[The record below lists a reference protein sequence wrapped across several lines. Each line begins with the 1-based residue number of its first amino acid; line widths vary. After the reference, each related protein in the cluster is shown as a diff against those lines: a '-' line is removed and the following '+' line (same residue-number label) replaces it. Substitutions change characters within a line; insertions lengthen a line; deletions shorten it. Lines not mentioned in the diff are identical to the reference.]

1 MQLCQAFVIQF
12 LNRAK
17 QAHRWA
23 FQRLIHWFDTSG
35 GVTRWGKTDKDRRT
49 AVIEDIHQVEEYLTN
64 NKKAS
69 LREPTV
75 DLELCYVTIWNIFE
89 VECLLPPQSQPAD
102 EEEHG
107 RLIGV
112 RPLVPAS
119 SRECKKKVW
128 PPRARTLTPSTTSSD
143 FMPWC
148 RSNEENWQWSM
159 NSKNLSRVSCTWFWR
174 RWYRKRRQIWAAHVE
189 PVKQPPVVT
198 LRHFSSNFKNSF

>member
-1 MQLCQAFVIQF
+1 MVDQAFSNHECNATMSSF
-12 LNRAK
+12 LRPVLGQDEACPSSSSVSLPA
-17 QAHRWA
+17 AHPLIRLRW
-23 FQRLIHWFDTSG
+23 RCS
-35 GVTRWGKTDKDRRT
+35 RWGKTDEDRGT
-49 AVIEDIHQVEEYLTN
+49 AVIEEDIHRVEEYFTK

-119 SRECKKKVW
+119 SRACKKKVW
-128 PPRARTLTPSTTSSD
+128 LPRARTLTPSTTSSD
-143 FMPWC
+143 FMP
-148 RSNEENWQWSM
+148 
-159 NSKNLSRVSCTWFWR
+159 
-174 RWYRKRRQIWAAHVE
+174 
-189 PVKQPPVVT
+189 
-198 LRHFSSNFKNSF
+198 